1 MSLSVVKLENYS
13 KKALILKLLDLEYKS
28 VWSKKISQFEA
39 EWNRSDTE
47 PGWIISKKY
56 EDDLHQIIRESRRS
70 RRPRNDEQKYS
81 RIKKETKSHS
91 HGKDEKLADSTDES
105 SSEHEKSEDESSEDE
120 MIQLALARKLKYESS
135 QKVIEE
141 DNIDNSDLED
151 VISMCRRIR
160 YLLGVNRQLSQ
171 RVRELEKMIVKED
184 VGR

>member
-70 RRPRNDEQKYS
+70 NR
-81 RIKKETKSHS
+81 
-91 HGKDEKLADSTDES
+91 ST
-105 SSEHEKSEDESSEDE
+105 
-120 MIQLALARKLKYESS
+120 L
-135 QKVIEE
+135 
-141 DNIDNSDLED
+141 
-151 VISMCRRIR
+151 
-160 YLLGVNRQLSQ
+160 
-171 RVRELEKMIVKED
+171 IV
-184 VGR
+184 VVLI